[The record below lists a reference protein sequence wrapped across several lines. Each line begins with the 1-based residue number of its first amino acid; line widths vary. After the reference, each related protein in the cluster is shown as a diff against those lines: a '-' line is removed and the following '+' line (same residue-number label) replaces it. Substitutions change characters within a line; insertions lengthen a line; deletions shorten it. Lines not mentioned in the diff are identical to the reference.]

1 MEARWFY
8 GPATSR
14 TNGEL
19 GLRVDEYGDGLKVEL
34 RQLAT
39 ADVDG
44 KSMRCWSSRG
54 GWKGFDVTGKKG
66 GDSVLWD
73 GLTR

>member
-44 KSMRCWSSRG
+44 AFGALWSA
-54 GWKGFDVTGKKG
+54 D
-66 GDSVLWD
+66 
-73 GLTR
+73 